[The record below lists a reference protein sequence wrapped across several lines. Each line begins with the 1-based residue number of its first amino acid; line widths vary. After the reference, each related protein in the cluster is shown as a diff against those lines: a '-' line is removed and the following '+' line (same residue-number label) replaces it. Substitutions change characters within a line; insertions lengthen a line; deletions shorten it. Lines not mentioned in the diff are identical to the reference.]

1 MTSSNQTQFQFDH
14 EQQEAI
20 GAIFDE
26 RMELPISIEVWA
38 RKDDTLIRTDKPACP
53 HCQDTL
59 RLARMLASLH
69 PGLTVTW
76 YDIDKFEKRAAEY
89 GIERAPFTVLRGRN
103 GREMRILGFWTG
115 ALFPAIVDIITYLSQ
130 EQSPYSDAS
139 KAVIESLE
147 RDVDV
152 QVYGAIYDQLS
163 AQMLRMTGALAAQS
177 RHFRVQFTELVG
189 AADIALQKEIEEIP
203 VMVMDNTRYM
213 GVWDEQSLV
222 QQIGHIVAGRPV
234 IVTPTQTGTVPY
246 YSETDIERMAAQQA
260 AEATATSNEP
270 PRTASG
276 LYLPS

>member
-1 MTSSNQTQFQFDH
+1 MTSSNTTQFQFDH

-20 GAIFDE
+20 GEIFDE

-38 RKDDTLIRTDKPACP
+38 RKDDTIVRTDRPACP

-89 GIERAPFTVLRGRN
+89 GIERAPLTILRGRN

-115 ALFPAIVDIITYLSQ
+115 ALFPAVVDIITYLSK
-130 EQSPYSDAS
+130 EESPYSEAS
-139 KAVIESLE
+139 KAVIESLN
-147 RDVDV
+147 RDIDL
-152 QVYGAIYDQLS
+152 QVYGAIYDQFS
-163 AQMLRMTGALAAQS
+163 AQMLRMVGALAAQS

-189 AADIALQKEIEEIP
+189 ANDIALQKEIEAIP

-213 GVWDEQSLV
+213 GVWDEQSLM
-222 QQIGHIVAGRPV
+222 QQIDHISAGRPV
-234 IVTPTQTGTVPY
+234 IVTPPQTGTVPY
-246 YSETDIERMAAQQA
+246 YSEADIERMAQQQA
-260 AEATATSNEP
+260 AEAAAASNEP

>member
-14 EQQEAI
+14 AQQETI
-20 GAIFDE
+20 GEIFDE
-26 RMELPISIEVWA
+26 RMELPVSIEVWA
-38 RKDDTLIRTDKPACP
+38 RKDDTIVRTDKPACP

-76 YDIDKFEKRAAEY
+76 YDIDKFEKRATEA
-89 GIERAPFTVLRGRN
+89 GIERAPLTILRGRN

-115 ALFPAIVDIITYLSQ
+115 ALFPAIVDIITYLSR
-130 EQSPYSDAS
+130 EESPYSEAS
-139 KAVIESLE
+139 RAIIDSLD
-147 RDVDV
+147 RDIDL

-189 AADIALQKEIEEIP
+189 AQDIALQKEIADIP
-203 VMVMDNTRYM
+203 VMVLDNTRYL
-213 GVWDEQSLV
+213 GVWDEQSLM
-222 QQIGHIVAGRPV
+222 QQLEHLIAGRPV
-234 IVTPTQTGTVPY
+234 IVTPPQTGTVPY
-246 YSETDIERMAAQQA
+246 YSEADIEHMATQQA
-260 AEATATSNEP
+260 AEAAATSNEP

>member
-1 MTSSNQTQFQFDH
+1 MTSSNTTQFQFDH

-20 GAIFDE
+20 GAVLDE

-38 RKDDTLIRTDKPACP
+38 RKDDTLVRTDRPACP

-76 YDIDKFEKRAAEY
+76 YDIDKFERRAAEY

-115 ALFPAIVDIITYLSQ
+115 ALFPAVVDIITYLSQ
-130 EQSPYSDAS
+130 EQSPYAEAS
-139 KAVIESLE
+139 KAVLE
-147 RDVDV
+147 RLDRDIDV
-152 QVYGAIYDQLS
+152 QLYGAIYDQLS

-189 AADIALQKEIEEIP
+189 AQDIALQKEIEGIP
-203 VMVMDNTRYM
+203 VMVMDNTRYT
-213 GVWDEQSLV
+213 GVWDEQSLI
-222 QQIGHIVAGRPV
+222 QQIDHIIAGRPV
-234 IVTPTQTGTVPY
+234 IVTPPQAATVPY
-246 YSETDIERMAAQQA
+246 YSETDIERMAQQQA
-260 AEATATSNEP
+260 VEAAANQEP
-270 PRTASG
+270 PRTPSG